1 MNFTLPDDSSDFD
14 IRKIGLSMPRERR
27 QQGWV
32 EKTGTKAKTWTG
44 YWYEYVTSDGEENR
58 LRRSRVLG
66 KCAEMT
72 KGAAE
77 AKLNDVIRNFRPSE
91 TGAKFE
97 ALAAWYLK
105 TNGGRWSEKWN
116 ETSKCLFRYQILPR
130 LGAKIASDLKRSDI
144 QQAINDIAADPK
156 SQSTSTVKKCLTHIR
171 AVFNFAIDDELLEK
185 NPALKA
191 ELPPTKRP
199 ADRFL
204 TLDECQRLLEVGST
218 RDQLIVRLFMVC
230 GLRPSELFALRV
242 NDVLDGELRIDE
254 TIVHYQVSENTK
266 TEGSRANVPLS
277 PELESALRF
286 YILEEKL
293 TDSDFLFPSAS
304 GTAMFPD
311 NFLDRVLKPLG
322 KKAGIANLNHQILR
336 RTTAT
341 HFQKHGTVKDAQTL
355 LRHSDAQTTLKH
367 YQKVLEASLV
377 AGVASWDAE
386 LLSTKKTSASKPVKE
401 KNLSKERKKSA
412 MG

>member
-1 MNFTLPDDSSDFD
+1 METINSS
-14 IRKIGLSMPRERR
+14 KSP
-27 QQGWV
+27 Q
-32 EKTGTKAKTWTG
+32 
-44 YWYEYVTSDGEENR
+44 
-58 LRRSRVLG
+58 
-66 KCAEMT
+66 
-72 KGAAE
+72 
-77 AKLNDVIRNFRPSE
+77 
-91 TGAKFE
+91 TGATFE

-105 TNGGRWSEKWN
+105 TNEGCWSVKWN
-116 ETSKCLFRYQILPR
+116 ATSGGLFRHQILPR
-130 LGAKIASDLKRSDI
+130 LGAKVAADLKRSDI

-156 SQSTSTVKKCLTHIR
+156 SQSASTVKKCLTHIR
-171 AVFNFAIDDELLEK
+171 AVFNFAIDDDLLEK

-204 TLDECQRLLEVGST
+204 TLDECWRLLEVGSS

-254 TIVHYQVSENTK
+254 TIVQYEVSGNTK

-277 PELESALRF
+277 PDLESALRF

-293 TDSDFLFPSAS
+293 SDFLFPSAA

-322 KKAGIANLNHQILR
+322 KEAGIENLNHQILR

-341 HFQKHGTVKDAQTL
+341 HFQKHGTVKDTQAL
-355 LRHSDAQTTLKH
+355 LRHEDAQTTPKH
-367 YQKVLEASLV
+367 YQKVLDASLV
-377 AGVASWDAE
+377 AGVISWDSE
-386 LLSTKKTSASKPVKE
+386 LVANQKQPAAVKAASKTSIKRRGKKPID
-401 KNLSKERKKSA
+401 
-412 MG
+412 